1 MSNIWVSFFKPTG
14 LFEGSF
20 NRFASWWTGGDFC
33 HCELVF
39 EIKPEILMECVKN
52 RYATI
57 KNDPEERKL
66 KISRTL
72 EKMFFESK
80 ENRTLLQKS
89 ETVFLSF
96 SLVWGDE
103 LRLRMLM
110 NVQDPWYS
118 TPVNEFEDLTWK
130 KLSNIDEKFIK
141 KGLQWSLQE
150 ICKPYNTSA
159 AMFSWIP
166 SFTNDNIV
174 PKESYFCSEFTA
186 MVLIHM
192 AYLKPMSV
200 TDCTP
205 NSLWKIINARETYLQ
220 NMKEEEEPVETFVDT
235 SSSEEE
241 D

>member
-1 MSNIWVSFFKPTG
+1 
-14 LFEGSF
+14 
-20 NRFASWWTGGDFC
+20 
-33 HCELVF
+33 
-39 EIKPEILMECVKN
+39 
-52 RYATI
+52 
-57 KNDPEERKL
+57 
-66 KISRTL
+66 
-72 EKMFFESK
+72 
-80 ENRTLLQKS
+80 
-89 ETVFLSF
+89 
-96 SLVWGDE
+96 
-103 LRLRMLM
+103 M

-205 NSLWKIINARETYLQ
+205 NSLKIINTRETARKYERRRRASRNICRYKFVRRRRRLISIICNFYRRAQ
-220 NMKEEEEPVETFVDT
+220 NI
-235 SSSEEE
+235 
-241 D
+241 